1 MSRGFG
7 GSFRPARLVSFGLL
21 AALLAACVA
30 GGDPVAEGVIE
41 APFGTARQALSLDA
55 GADGGLTEDAA
66 APAER
71 DAGTAAASNDC
82 CSTSG
87 TSGCNDPGVLACVC
101 EGDEFCCST
110 EYDGVCVTQ
119 AQSRCG
125 LACDVRA
132 PESDCCAPSGVPGC
146 TQPEVQACICDI
158 DPFCCIFRFDENC
171 VNVAAARCAG
181 GCAVAEPAP

>member
-1 MSRGFG
+1 MSRGHV
-7 GSFRPARLVSFGLL
+7 RVRLVSLGLL
-21 AALLAACVA
+21 AAWLAACVA
-30 GGDPVAEGVIE
+30 GGEKVDEG
-41 APFGTARQALSLDA
+41 ALGASFGKARQALGADA
-55 GADGGLTEDAA
+55 GAA
-66 APAER
+66 
-71 DAGTAAASNDC
+71 DAGLAGGTPARVGPDAGAAAASNDC
-82 CSTSG
+82 CSTSSA
-87 TSGCNDPGVLACVC
+87 SGCNDPAVLACVC

-158 DPFCCIFRFDENC
+158 DPFCCIFRFDDNC
-171 VNVAAARCAG
+171 VNLAAARCAG
-181 GCAVAEPAP
+181 GCGGVEPTL